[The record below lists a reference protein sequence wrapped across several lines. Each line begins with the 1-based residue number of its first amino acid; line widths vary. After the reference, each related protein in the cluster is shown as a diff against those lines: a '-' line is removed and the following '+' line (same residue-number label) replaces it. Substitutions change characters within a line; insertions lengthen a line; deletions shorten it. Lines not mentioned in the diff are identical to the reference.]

1 MEHINLA
8 RNTRLIIKDNV
19 LAIMCDNALMT
30 ISSAIYNGGAK
41 QVKAVLNVGVPEGY
55 NDHSLHLD
63 PLELITSSAAKLGLT
78 KDYLAM
84 VTAAKIKNYSLIS
97 KKAADFSVSVAATA
111 GCSHGESSGEE
122 MDVQEIVGTINII
135 VLIEGNPSESCMVA
149 ALITAT
155 EAKSAV
161 LRDFDVRSRYTGDSA
176 TGSITDSVTVASTCC
191 GKPLSLAGPASKLG
205 KVVGFCVRHAVTEAL
220 LKQEPVWACR
230 TVLDRLKER
239 HLPLEKLAAE
249 VSKVEGLNV
258 DVVGLAEILKKNPFA
273 GAYVLAAAKMDDDY
287 KKNLL
292 PTDFTDWTE
301 ASKCFGISTPNK
313 QDCSKSPN
321 YDSINL
327 PPFLKHALIK
337 IVKSAQSEPKLK
349 RLK

>member
-1 MEHINLA
+1 MEQVDLSGG
-8 RNTRLIIKDNV
+8 TKFVLKENV
-19 LAIMCDNALMT
+19 LAVFSDKALKT
-30 ISSAIYNGGAK
+30 VSSAIFNGGCN

-55 NDHSLHLD
+55 SDLSLHLD

-84 VTAAKIKNYSLIS
+84 VTAAKVKNYSLVS
-97 KKAADFSVSVAATA
+97 KKGDDFSVFVAATA

-135 VLIEGNPSESCMVA
+135 VLIDGNPSESCMVA

-176 TGSITDSVTVASTCC
+176 TGSITDSVTVASTCN
-191 GKPLSLAGPASKLG
+191 GKTLSLAGPASKLG
-205 KVVGFCVRHAVTEAL
+205 KLVGYCARRAVTEAL
-220 LKQEPVWACR
+220 LKQEPIWACR

-239 HLPLEKLAAE
+239 HLGLEKLATE
-249 VSKVEGLNV
+249 LSKVDDLAV
-258 DVVGLAEILKKNPFA
+258 DVDSLAEILKNNPFA
-273 GAYVLAAAKMDDDY
+273 CAYLLAAAKMDDDY

-292 PTDFTDWTE
+292 PTDFADWSE
-301 ASKCFGISTPNK
+301 VSKCFGATALFK
-313 QDCSKSPN
+313 QDYSKLPN
-321 YDSINL
+321 YPSVDL
-327 PPFLKHALIK
+327 PPFLKYALIN
-337 IVKSAQSEPKLK
+337 IVRNTQSE
-349 RLK
+349 R